1 MKAGLPAVVSAA
13 FACTVCGALAQSR
26 DFTTEQVVVTGSRLA
41 QEPSAAIQPVTVI
54 DSQQLAS
61 SGQQTLGEVLQALG
75 GVEMA
80 SSGGFGQPTSVF
92 IRGSNSDHTL
102 VLIDGVRVN
111 SATTGAAAFENI
123 PLNQIQRIEIA
134 PGPLSSLY
142 GSEAVGGV
150 IQIFTKSGRDAAP
163 ASVSVG
169 GGTYGTRSITAGVN
183 GENASTDFGFN
194 SGYLES
200 RGFDATTPSSGF
212 NNPDRDGYRNKNF
225 SARLSHRFD
234 DADEVGLT
242 AFQSEGS
249 THFDTGPGFDDVN
262 DQTISIVSA
271 YTRNQIESWWQS
283 LLRVA
288 QSQDK
293 SVFTGQFP
301 GFVETT
307 QPQLTWQNDFKL
319 PVGTI
324 IAGAEYLE
332 QEVSANP
339 VFAVTSR
346 EIDSAFAGYQGEYR
360 RHAWQFNV
368 RDDEN
373 SQFGNHVTW
382 SANYAF
388 RLTQNLRLRGGAGTA
403 FHAPTFNDLYS
414 PFGANPD
421 LRPES
426 SRSRQVGLDY
436 ASGTQRAGVT
446 YFENRIHDLIVLGPP
461 PTFIPFNT
469 GSARITGTEL
479 YYQLSFEEWQMRA
492 NATFQDPV
500 DQQTGMLLQ
509 RRAQQ
514 FGGVSATRNAGAW
527 KYGAEF
533 FGSGRRFDSTDQDP
547 ATRMAGYG
555 LANLFAS
562 YSIDAR
568 WSVSGRWNNI
578 FDRSYELEK
587 GFNTPGSSVFASIQY
602 EMR

>member
-1 MKAGLPAVVSAA
+1 M
-13 FACTVCGALAQSR
+13 
-26 DFTTEQVVVTGSRLA
+26 
-41 QEPSAAIQPVTVI
+41 TVI

-80 SSGGFGQPTSVF
+80 SSGGFGQPTSIF
-92 IRGSNSDHTL
+92 IRGANSDHTL

-123 PLNQIQRIEIA
+123 PVNQIQRIEIV

-150 IQIFTKSGRDAAP
+150 IQIFTKSGRDAPA
-163 ASVSVG
+163 ASVSAG
-169 GGTYGTRSITAGVN
+169 GGTYDTRSITAAAN
-183 GENASTDFGFN
+183 GGSATTDFGFTG
-194 SGYLES
+194 GYLES

-212 NNPDRDGYRNKNF
+212 NNPDRDGYRNRNF
-225 SARLSHRFD
+225 SARFAHRFD
-234 DADEVGLT
+234 ADNEIGLT
-242 AFQSEGS
+242 ALQSQGS

-262 DQTISIVSA
+262 DQTISVFSA
-271 YTRNQIESWWQS
+271 YTRNQFASWWQS
-283 LLRVA
+283 QFRAA

-293 SVFTGQFP
+293 QVISGQFP
-301 GFVETT
+301 GFVEST
-307 QPQLTWQNDFKL
+307 QPQLTWQNDFQL

-332 QEVSANP
+332 QKVAANP

-346 EIDSAFAGYQGEYR
+346 EIDSAFAGYQGEYGR
-360 RHAWQFNV
+360 NAWQFNL
-368 RDDEN
+368 RQDDN
-373 SQFGNHVTW
+373 SQFGDHVTW

-426 SRSRQVGLDY
+426 SRSRQAGLDY
-436 ASGTQRAGVT
+436 ASGAQRAGVT
-446 YFENRIHDLIVLGPP
+446 YFENRIHDLIVLGPAP
-461 PTFIPFNT
+461 AFIPFNT

-479 YYQLSFEEWQMRA
+479 YYQLSFEELQLRA
-492 NATFQDPV
+492 NATFQNPV

-514 FGGVSATRNAGAW
+514 FGGVSAMRNAGAW
-527 KYGAEF
+527 NYGAEF
-533 FGSGRRFDSTDQDP
+533 VGSGRRFDSTNQDP

-555 LANLFAS
+555 LVNLFAS
-562 YSIDAR
+562 YRIDAR
-568 WSVSGRWNNI
+568 WSVSGRWNNV
-578 FDRSYELEK
+578 FDRGYVLEQ
-587 GFNTPGSSVFASIQY
+587 GFNTPGSNVFASIQY
-602 EMR
+602 EIR